1 MFFIYNSLI
10 ANQLQIV
17 MFGHFS
23 LFSFFLFYLYMD
35 AIYAFG
41 VGLYSNAPHWAST
54 KVTLIIA
61 KQIVD
66 DFAGAVLCT
75 RYFRFCQG
83 FINDITLRTKLFV
96 LYLPGSKVL
105 EKKQNVVV

>member
-41 VGLYSNAPHWAST
+41 MGLYTNAPHWAST
-54 KVTLIIA
+54 KVTHIIT

-66 DFAGAVLCT
+66 DSAGAVLCT

-83 FINDITLRTKLFV
+83 FINHITLRTKLFV
-96 LYLPGSKVL
+96 LFLPFSKF
-105 EKKQNVVV
+105 

>member
-41 VGLYSNAPHWAST
+41 MGLYTNAPHWAST
-54 KVTLIIA
+54 KVTFIIA
-61 KQIVD
+61 KKIVD
-66 DFAGAVLCT
+66 DSAGVVLCT
-75 RYFRFCQG
+75 RQFSLCQG
-83 FINDITLRTKLFV
+83 FINHITLRTKLFV
-96 LYLPGSKVL
+96 LDIPFSKV
-105 EKKQNVVV
+105 